1 MIKIKTILIFLI
13 LSFPISCKVSRRHLQ
28 KDSSFN
34 RLSNATP
41 NKFEKKRQT
50 NSALLQKKFSK
61 KNKNLVKPKSIRL
74 NPKNVRISL
83 SKEIK
88 LSTSAIIPNFLAP
101 EIEIDKKNADFVKI
115 LRCSATHQFV
125 DATGTSLDEVMG
137 RKAKFEASKDVWA
150 LAIANYR
157 SCKVIGEQIWSP
169 NYLDLSAKTGTFYYV
184 VNPCITKKHS
194 STKKEECSFNL
205 ERTGSI
211 KFTNA
216 LDERL
221 RKNLVIIS
229 KITNEIDRLTGE
241 LSKLAKLLEG
251 RIEACEDYVA
261 RINSD
266 RAFTRGLTMMAIFG
280 AGVGLFERG
289 GLLRKMF
296 GNKVEGFTGPNASVM
311 VGLMAMN
318 MGSMWINEAIG
329 TTDQLNTCIVG
340 NAYTANFDQKIKE
353 INQNKDLTETQ
364 KTRAL
369 ASVDKEKT
377 KYIKMISRSA
387 SPWEAD
393 GKKARAKYESE
404 VSFLQDEFG
413 VQRALQRIDLIT
425 KQHFNRFR
433 VRDPFKQFPEPLKD
447 KKDGNGFDGLL
458 IKAILKF
465 NKALNESA
473 KIDDNIVRL
482 EQTLVQAQ
490 KSGIPVKDTQ
500 GMPSFLESLMS
511 GMGK

>member
-1 MIKIKTILIFLI
+1 MTCQT
-13 LSFPISCKVSRRHLQ
+13 SCKEPRSKTGNPGKRPFVTESENPQKISGKTSGKTLQ
-28 KDSSFN
+28 NSMGKTDKGSKVAKKAKPIRINPRTIRVQLNSKIQ
-34 RLSNATP
+34 LSP
-41 NKFEKKRQT
+41 SKILPDF
-50 NSALLQKKFSK
+50 SAPML
-61 KNKNLVKPKSIRL
+61 
-74 NPKNVRISL
+74 
-83 SKEIK
+83 
-88 LSTSAIIPNFLAP
+88 
-101 EIEIDKKNADFVKI
+101 EIDKKNADFVKI
-115 LRCSATHQFV
+115 LRCSSNYEFIDV
-125 DATGTSLDEVMG
+125 TGTAITKIVEERARYEG
-137 RKAKFEASKDVWA
+137 SKDAWA
-150 LAIANYR
+150 LAIADYR

-169 NYLDLSAKTGTFYYV
+169 SYLDLSAKTGSFYYV
-184 VNPCITKKHS
+184 VNPCITKKQS

-205 ERTGSI
+205 ERTENI

-216 LDERL
+216 LDEKL
-221 RKNLVIIS
+221 RKNFVTIS
-229 KITNEIDRLTGE
+229 EVTNEIDRLAAE

-473 KIDDNIVRL
+473 KIDDSIVRL

-490 KSGIPVKDTQ
+490 KAGIPVKDSQ
-500 GMPSFLESLMS
+500 GMPNFLEALMG